1 MKKFKFKKIIG
12 YFILMSLFAL
22 ILFPAYYK
30 GGMGLVA
37 QVVSIVAIILGS
49 IWLAVYLI
57 TDEE

>member
-1 MKKFKFKKIIG
+1 MKKFKFKNIIG
-12 YFILMSLFAL
+12 YFILMSLFL
-22 ILFPAYYK
+22 LFLSPAYYK

-49 IWLAVYLI
+49 IWLAVYPI